1 MTAKPDRRSHAPPG
15 TCTGDSQPTGG
26 DDGEHGVLSA
36 EIREKIARD
45 PFCRREGFVL
55 EELRPGYA
63 RVSVRLSEDMLNF
76 HGSAHGGLIFALADA
91 AFAAASN
98 SRGVPAVALTATIH
112 YLRPARA
119 GSTLVA
125 TATEEN
131 VTRRTALYRVVVAA
145 PEGPPVATFS
155 GLVYRKQ

>member
-1 MTAKPDRRSHAPPG
+1 MTAEPHRPSHTLRG
-15 TCTGDSQPTGG
+15 TCAGESRPTGG
-26 DDGEHGVLSA
+26 DEGEHGFLNDEV
-36 EIREKIARD
+36 REKIARD

-63 RVSVRLSEDMLNF
+63 RVSVTLTEDMLNF

-112 YLRPARA
+112 YLRPATA
-119 GSTLVA
+119 GVTLVA

-131 VTRRTALYRVVVAA
+131 LTRRTALYRVVVTA
-145 PEGPPVATFS
+145 PDGLPVATFS
-155 GLVYRKQ
+155 GLVYRKR